1 MHQRTMHRFMAVA
14 IAGLFSAAALPAGA
28 QEAAAASGV
37 GPNGVGAAAVADTK
51 AMVIGIDKNANS
63 VTLRG
68 AAGRV
73 AEIAVNPQVG
83 DVSKLQIGDVLTIS
97 YRNAVLIHADKVKSN
112 GIRERVD
119 ETATVPVTGGVT
131 AEVRRVKVLATIQK
145 IDVKHRKVT
154 LRGPTQTYT
163 FDAAPDVPLAGLKAG
178 DSVSAEFESAT
189 AVQITRDGAPIK

>member
-1 MHQRTMHRFMAVA
+1 M
-14 IAGLFSAAALPAGA
+14 
-28 QEAAAASGV
+28 
-37 GPNGVGAAAVADTK
+37 
-51 AMVIGIDKNANS
+51 
-63 VTLRG
+63 TLRG

-112 GIRERVD
+112 GIRERID

-178 DSVSAEFESAT
+178 DSVECR
-189 AVQITRDGAPIK
+189 IRIRDGGSDHPRWRADQMTPLARRTSLR